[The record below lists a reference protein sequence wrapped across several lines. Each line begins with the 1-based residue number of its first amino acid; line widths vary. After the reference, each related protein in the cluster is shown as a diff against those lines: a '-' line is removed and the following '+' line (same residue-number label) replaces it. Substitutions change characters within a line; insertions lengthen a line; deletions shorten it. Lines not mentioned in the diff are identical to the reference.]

1 MFGLVAFVAVLALS
15 TYLGSSSSEADLSAF
30 RREYGS
36 RRVERPAN
44 EDKTV
49 TIYSYWG
56 PY

>member
-1 MFGLVAFVAVLALS
+1 MFGFVAFVSVLVLS
-15 TYLGSSSSEADLSAF
+15 TYIGSAASEADLSEF

-44 EDKTV
+44 DGKAITL
-49 TIYSYWG
+49 YSYWG